1 MDKRYFIEL
10 TNRVYRLTLFF
21 PKKEP
26 LRHHMRSV
34 ADEILTDLV
43 IILEGDP
50 RERREAAFNVERNA
64 EVLNTLFELAKVQKW
79 VEERSIN
86 ELQDSYLAIK
96 REVEEFNALPRRE
109 REEKVVKE
117 LQTAGGIHENPKE
130 EPREEEQLKEER
142 PQTAEK
148 PAKEKEQ
155 KRERKLNP
163 RQKKI
168 LEMFKDHE
176 TLQVKDIQEV
186 IPQATKRTLRRD
198 LGDLVEQRMIKRVGK
213 GNVTYYQLAPTGS
226 G

>member
-1 MDKRYFIEL
+1 MLMDKRYFIEL

-86 ELQDSYLAIK
+86 EIQDSYLTIQ

-130 EPREEEQLKEER
+130 EPKEEQQLKEEK
-142 PQTAEK
+142 TEA
-148 PAKEKEQ
+148 
-155 KRERKLNP
+155 REEPVKQDRKKKLNP
-163 RQKKI
+163 RQEKI
-168 LEMFKDHE
+168 LEMLKSKE
-176 TLQVKDIQEV
+176 KLQVKDIQEV

-213 GNVTYYQLAPTGS
+213 GNVTYYQTMPTGS
-226 G
+226 N